1 MISLAYVQS
10 MDRYNR
16 WMNERLYEFCA
27 SLTDAQRKE
36 NVGAFFKSIHGTLNH
51 LLLGDRVWMGRFTG
65 KPFVPTSLAQQLY
78 ADFEELREERA
89 ATDTAI
95 SDWVAALT
103 EKDLAGALSYMS
115 IVNPSL
121 RQYPLWF
128 AVAHF
133 FNHQTHH
140 RGQLTTLLMQRG
152 IDPGITDLIWLSDR
166 PQPAADNAH
175 GRRS

>member
-1 MISLAYVQS
+1 MISLAYVRS

-16 WMNERLYEFCA
+16 WMNERVYEFCGRL
-27 SLTDAQRKE
+27 SDAQRKE

-65 KPFVPTSLAQQLY
+65 KPFVPSSLAQELY
-78 ADFEELREERA
+78 SDFAELRAERA
-89 ATDTAI
+89 ATDAAI
-95 SDWVAALT
+95 SAWVAALT
-103 EKDLAGALSYMS
+103 EEDLAGTLSYTS
-115 IVNPSL
+115 ITNPAP
-121 RQYPLWF
+121 RRYPLWF

-152 IDPGITDLIWLSDR
+152 IDPGITDLIWLSDH
-166 PQPAADNAH
+166 PQPQADNLQ